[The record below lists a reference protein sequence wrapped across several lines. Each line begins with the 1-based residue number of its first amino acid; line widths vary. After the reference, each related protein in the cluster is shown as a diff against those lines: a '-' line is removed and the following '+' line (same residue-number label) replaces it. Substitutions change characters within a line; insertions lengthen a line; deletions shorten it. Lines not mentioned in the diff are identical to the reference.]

1 MPQQELLT
9 KYYLKKKLSWISHNS
24 WNQHTFFKIN
34 HKVLEE
40 SMRFLKNA
48 LRQRK
53 LSLNLTQTP
62 DAIEAKNDE
71 EQSQQGKDTAGQS
84 I

>member
-1 MPQQELLT
+1 
-9 KYYLKKKLSWISHNS
+9 
-24 WNQHTFFKIN
+24 
-34 HKVLEE
+34 
-40 SMRFLKNA
+40 MRFLKNA

>member
-1 MPQQELLT
+1 
-9 KYYLKKKLSWISHNS
+9 
-24 WNQHTFFKIN
+24 
-34 HKVLEE
+34 
-40 SMRFLKNA
+40 MRFLKNA

-84 I
+84 IWNTLDKGLIFSIRKGTPTQQ